1 MFLHILHTTS
11 ITILYKLTA
20 MKKSIL
26 FPLILTL
33 LIAFCAIHNQSFSQS
48 IPQKISFQ
56 GKLLESG
63 SAVTGV
69 RDFVFSFNGT
79 AWTETHTDVQV
90 TNGLYSVVLG
100 SINPIPVSVFNEHA
114 TATLHIVVEG
124 VALVPDIEVGSTG
137 FAFKAEKSTDAERI
151 AGVLVSPTAPS
162 TNQILKYNGTS
173 WSPVTTDWTLSGSDL
188 YNANNGSVIV
198 GPGSSMGKL
207 SVYGTSV
214 SGNGLYTTTSA
225 TSSGTHGLYSV
236 HQANTSGNS
245 NSIYGT
251 LNGVTGYAYWGYP
264 YHYGVAGYRYDD
276 AYGNSGGVY
285 GAVSDQSNPT
295 AYGVLGFQDS
305 QLAEWGGYFH
315 GNVFTDGQ
323 LKITGGSPG
332 TGKVLTSDANGL
344 ASWQTPAASGA
355 QWSTSGSNIYFNTG
369 YVGIGTST
377 PQGKLQIVGND
388 ALNNNRTLEV
398 ENTSTSAAL
407 NNVSGIY
414 GKINI
419 ASSSGTNVGVY
430 GISANT
436 AGNGMGVFGESNGE
450 YGYGV
455 YAKASSNSQYSTALF
470 AHTNST
476 NGYCGYF
483 LGGKNYFNGKTGI
496 GSTPPTGPAYML
508 HVVGTDDN
516 ASGRVLEAENQST
529 STNANISA
537 IYGKINTTAGSTS
550 GAGVFGYSAATTGGG
565 IGVKGHT
572 ASETGRGLMGYATH
586 GTGVNYAIYGQTS
599 SANGYAGYFYGG
611 KNYFQGNV
619 GIGTDSPDY
628 KLSVLSSSSA
638 AGNRILDV
646 ENTSTS
652 AAQNMGVLKSTI
664 NTAAVTNPGSA
675 IHGLSAN
682 STGGGIG
689 VKGETAGAT
698 GKALSGLATS
708 ATGINYAIYGSTSS
722 SDGYAGYF
730 EGGKNYFEGKV
741 GVGNTAPDESL
752 VVGSSL
758 HGSWILPAISCGD
771 AANGGV
777 MELVSST
784 VRYTMQVHP
793 LLNYSSVSASNASGF
808 GQGNIIYNVDRIGI
822 GNNVPAAKLHV
833 ENAGSIKAAYI
844 KGTGPSLTHP
854 ALMVENTG
862 ASGIAAYLKTYGTD
876 ATLVLGQNE
885 GATGALLKGFGPN
898 GGPEEIRIDGDGTT
912 TIYNG
917 ADTRTVHIDPSA
929 SGTDGGSKI
938 TLYDGSGVAK
948 ITLNANDA
956 ASNGLI
962 TTGELE
968 ITGGA
973 DLAEPFDVEN
983 IDEIEPGTILCIDPE
998 NAGKLKV
1005 SDCAYNR
1012 LVAGVVSGAYDI
1024 KPGLVLKQKGTKAD
1038 GKHLVA
1044 LTGRVYCQADANA
1057 APIKPGDFLTTSNIA
1072 GLAMKAVDHDKA
1084 QGAIIGKAMTGLDSG
1099 QGLVLVLVTLQ

>member
-1 MFLHILHTTS
+1 MYRNPLMLS
-11 ITILYKLTA
+11 
-20 MKKSIL
+20 
-26 FPLILTL
+26 LILL
-33 LIAFCAIHNQSFSQS
+33 LHVIVFQSFSQS

-63 SAVTGV
+63 SAVTGT
-69 RDFVFSFNGT
+69 RNFVFSFNGT
-79 AWTETHTDVQV
+79 AWTETHADVQV

-100 SINPIPVSVFNEHA
+100 TVSPIPVSVFNEHT

-124 VALVPDIEVGSTG
+124 TALVPDIEVGATG
-137 FAFKAEKSTDAERI
+137 YAFKAEKADDVSKI
-151 AGVLVSPTAPS
+151 AGTTVDPISPS
-162 TNQILKYNGTS
+162 TNQILKFNGTS
-173 WSPVTTDWTLSGSDL
+173 WSPAASDWSASGNNL
-188 YNANNGSVIV
+188 YNSNSGNVIV

-207 SVYGTSV
+207 SVFGTAT
-214 SGNGLYTTTSA
+214 SGNGLYSTTSA
-225 TSSGTHGLYSV
+225 TSSGTHALYAV
-236 HQANTSGNS
+236 HQSNTSGFS
-245 NSIYGT
+245 NAINGT

-285 GAVSDQSNPT
+285 GAISDQSNPT
-295 AYGVLGFQDS
+295 AYGVLGYQDL

-332 TGKVLTSDANGL
+332 AGKVLTSDANGL
-344 ASWQTPAASGA
+344 ASWQTPATSA
-355 QWSTSGSNIYFNTG
+355 QWLTSGSNIYFNTG
-369 YVGIGTST
+369 NVGIGTST
-377 PQGKLQIVGND
+377 PQGKLQIIGSD
-388 ALNNNRTLEV
+388 AFNNSRTLEV
-398 ENTSTSAAL
+398 ENTSTSAAVD
-407 NNVSGIY
+407 NVSGIY

-419 ASSSGTNVGVY
+419 TSTSGTNVGVY

-455 YAKASSNSQYSTALF
+455 YAKASSNSQYSTALM
-470 AHTNST
+470 AHTNSA
-476 NGYCGYF
+476 NGYCAYF
-483 LGGKNYFNGKTGI
+483 LGGKNSFTGKTGI

-664 NTAAVTNPGSA
+664 NTTAVTNPGSA
-675 IHGLSAN
+675 IHGLSAS

-730 EGGKNYFEGKV
+730 AGGKNYFEGKV
-741 GVGNTAPDESL
+741 GIGNSAPDESL

-758 HGSWILPAISCGD
+758 YEAWAIPAISCGD
-771 AANGGV
+771 ATNGGAIEV
-777 MELVSST
+777 VSST

-808 GQGNIIYNVDRIGI
+808 GQGNLIYNVDRIGI
-822 GNNVPAAKLHV
+822 GNNVPVAKLHV

-854 ALMVENTG
+854 ALMVENSG
-862 ASGIAAYLKTYGTD
+862 ASGVAAYLKTYGTD

-898 GGPEEIRIDGDGTT
+898 GGTEEIRIDGDGTT

-917 ADTRTVHIDPSA
+917 DHIRTIHVDPSA

-956 ASNGLI
+956 AANGLI

-998 NAGKLKV
+998 NAGKLKI

-1012 LVAGVVSGAYDI
+1012 LVAGVVSGAHDI

-1044 LTGRVYCQADANA
+1044 LTGRVYCQADANT
-1057 APIKPGDFLTTSNIA
+1057 APIKPGDFLTTSSIP
-1072 GLAMKAVDHDKA
+1072 GLAMKAVDHEKA